1 MSKLMDVFKKYK
13 IEPEK
18 SYTVEDNP
26 VIEQLIRLG
35 YLRLD
40 YLNGVIPRKPS
51 IETNSSNQ

>member
-1 MSKLMDVFKKYK
+1 MDVFKKYK